1 VWYGGGRRY
10 ARQAIDLTWVALSV
24 LLALV
29 IRDNFTLSPRRVEG
43 IVPYALVC
51 VISAAIVF
59 RAAGLQRTLWRYVSL
74 TDVLHVIAA
83 VTVTLL
89 LALLAVFIW
98 NRLEGVPRAVPVIQW
113 LLLVGGL
120 VGSRIAVRLA
130 GERVQRRND
139 RRTKPLE
146 DTQHVLIVG
155 VNDITELYL
164 RSVAEFASDSFVVVG
179 ILSTGPKQLKGRFL
193 RMHKVLSEPENVQRV
208 VAQLEI
214 HGVRVNRIVVT
225 QPFERLSGAAR
236 EALQTVERSSAIKV
250 DWLVETLG
258 LRGEQASGNTPPLD
272 ALPQVTETAPSPAG
286 GKSETAQ
293 TSERV
298 SPARYHRLK
307 RMIDAAVALVML
319 IVLAPVIVLQ
329 ALLVAIDV
337 GTPILFW
344 QWRPGRGGRPVK
356 LYKFRTMRGA
366 HDAAGDRI
374 PDDLRSSVIGRFLRR
389 SHLDEL
395 PQLYNILVGE
405 MSFVGPRPLLP
416 VDQPED
422 RTVRLLVRPGLTG
435 WAQVNGGRHVS
446 AEQKAA
452 LDIWYIANASVW
464 LDLRILIRT
473 MGIVV
478 WGVRPNGSDVRAM
491 QADLEG
497 TKTAAPADAATA
509 TEASHLAVR
518 AVRQTV

>member
-29 IRDNFTLSPRRVEG
+29 IRDNFTLSPRRIEG

-130 GERVQRRND
+130 GERMRRRND

-179 ILSTGPKQLKGRFL
+179 ILSTGSKQLKGRFL
-193 RMHKVLSEPENVQRV
+193 RMHKILSEPENVQRV
-208 VAQLEI
+208 LAQLEI

-225 QPFERLSGAAR
+225 QPFEQLSGAAR

-250 DWLVETLG
+250 DWLVESLG
-258 LRGEQASGNTPPLD
+258 LRGAGASSNTPTLD
-272 ALPQVTETAPSPAG
+272 TLPQVAGTAPSLAG
-286 GKSETAQ
+286 ENSET
-293 TSERV
+293 TETNERV
-298 SPARYHRLK
+298 LPARYHRLK
-307 RMIDAAVALVML
+307 RMIDAAVALTML
-319 IVLAPVIVLQ
+319 IVLAPFIVLQ
-329 ALLVAIDV
+329 AVLVAIDV
-337 GTPILFW
+337 GTPLLFW

-435 WAQVNGGRHVS
+435 WAQVNGGRYVS
-446 AEQKAA
+446 AEQKAS
-452 LDIWYIANASVW
+452 LDIWYIANASLW

-473 MGIVV
+473 LGIVV
-478 WGVRPNGSDVRAM
+478 WGARPNGLDARAV
-491 QADLEG
+491 QGEPEG
-497 TKTAAPADAATA
+497 PKTGAPVGAATE
-509 TEASHLAVR
+509 TEASHLPVR
-518 AVRQTV
+518 AARQTV